1 MSTSEQTSQEQPAYR
16 MPDEYED
23 FRASVRAFAEDRIQP
38 LADRADTE
46 DVFSADGYAELVSAG
61 FHALGVP
68 ERYEGAGADTLAQ
81 AIAIEEVARV
91 SAGISTVLSS
101 NKLGV
106 TPLLLAG
113 SDAQLGRYLP
123 RVASGDALCAYAIS
137 EREAGSDVAAMTCR
151 AEPADDGWRL
161 SGTKSWI
168 TSAGEAA
175 VMIVFAVT
183 DPGQGKRGISAFLV
197 EGTDEGISY
206 GAPER
211 KMGLH
216 GSVTKEVH
224 FDGVHLPADRL
235 LGERGRGLRLALGTL
250 DHTRISIAAQAVG
263 IAQGALDY
271 AVDYVR
277 ERRQFGHPVAEFQGV
292 QFMIADMAMRIEAA
306 RTLTYRAAAASQAG
320 SADLTFLGAAAKC
333 LASDAAMAVT
343 TDAVQLLGGAGYVR
357 DHPVERMMRDAKIT
371 QIYEG
376 TNQIQRVVMARQ
388 VLGR

>member
-1 MSTSEQTSQEQPAYR
+1 MSTSEQTSQEHLPYR

-38 LADRADTE
+38 LADRADAE
-46 DVFSADGYAELVSAG
+46 DVFSADGYTELVAAG

-68 ERYEGAGADTLAQ
+68 EQYEGAGADALAQ

-113 SDAQLGRYLP
+113 SDEQRGRYLP
-123 RVASGDALCAYAIS
+123 DVASGEALCAYAIS

-151 AEPADDGWRL
+151 AEPEDGGWRL

-168 TSAGEAA
+168 TAAGEAA
-175 VMIVFAVT
+175 VLIVFAVT
-183 DPGQGKRGISAFLV
+183 DPGQGKRGISAFVV

-216 GSVTKEVH
+216 GSVTREVH
-224 FDGVHLPADRL
+224 FDGVRIPAGRL
-235 LGERGRGLRLALGTL
+235 LGERGRGLRLALATL

-271 AVDYVR
+271 AADYVR
-277 ERRQFGHPVAEFQGV
+277 ERRQFGRPVAEFQGV
-292 QFMIADMAMRIEAA
+292 QFMLADMAMHIEAA
-306 RTLTYRAAAASQAG
+306 RTLTYRAAAASEAG
-320 SADLTFLGAAAKC
+320 SGDLTFLGAAAKC
-333 LASDAAMAVT
+333 LASDTAMAVT

-376 TNQIQRVVMARQ
+376 TNQIQRIVMVRN
-388 VLGR
+388 LP

>member
-1 MSTSEQTSQEQPAYR
+1 MNTSEQSPQADLPYR
-16 MPDEYED
+16 MPSEYED
-23 FRASVRAFAEDRIQP
+23 FRLSVRAFADERIQP
-38 LADRADTE
+38 LASIADAE
-46 DVFSADGYAELVSAG
+46 DVFSEKGYAELVAAQ

-68 ERYEGAGADTLAQ
+68 ERYDGAGADALAQ
-81 AIAIEEVARV
+81 AIAIEEIARV
-91 SAGISTVLSS
+91 SAGISTVLTS

-113 SDAQLGRYLP
+113 SVEQLDRYLP
-123 RVASGDALCAYAIS
+123 KVAAGEALCAYAIS

-151 AEPADDGWRL
+151 AVPEGDGWRL
-161 SGTKSWI
+161 TGTKSWI

-175 VMIVFAVT
+175 VLIVFAVT
-183 DPGQGKRGISAFLV
+183 DPGQGKRGISAFIV
-197 EGTDEGISY
+197 EDADDGISY

-224 FDGVHLPADRL
+224 FDGVYLPGDRL
-235 LGERGRGLRLALGTL
+235 LGHRGRGLHLALETL

-271 AVDYVR
+271 AADYVR
-277 ERRQFGHPVAEFQGV
+277 ERQQFGHPVAEFQGV

-306 RTLTYRAAAASQAG
+306 RSLTYRAAAASQARAG
-320 SADLTFLGAAAKC
+320 DLTFLGAAAKC
-333 LASDAAMAVT
+333 LASDTAMAVT
-343 TDAVQLLGGAGYVR
+343 TDAVQLLGGAGYVH